1 VSASI
6 ICQGCGQ
13 PLEIPLGYTR
23 RKLQCPG
30 CGVMCELPAR
40 AAEEVL
46 TSAPAARRAAPE
58 PPPPPSPP
66 PVAEPA
72 QETRIA
78 PAQEKDLV
86 TCRHCGELVRL
97 PARRSKQP
105 VVCRCCG
112 TPVPGTAIRRPAK
125 KPAAPPMAIPVEPAE
140 PPPKKEGVH
149 CTFCNTFIEFR
160 DGRRGKAVYCLTC
173 GQMVPLVVAGSLE
186 AATELKPLP
195 DEDDGNP
202 YDIAGGPPP
211 HCPHCDREIAPGT
224 EFCLCGFDLVAGE
237 MPVKVYRD
245 INRRWE
251 TGLAQ
256 STRLAIFLG
265 CQAVIVPLTLLGVLR
280 HELEPQFLVWTGF
293 GWLFGVLLLSFLL
306 GTFDRI
312 ELWRNR
318 DGKVRLTK
326 TWRVCFLARSPTVIP
341 VREYEE
347 LATGMEHD
355 VGFMEWFIMLS
366 LVVFFVVPGV
376 LWWYYII
383 LSDVFYVALRKDHG
397 STALRV
403 YQGHNEDMMRDV
415 AATLSEAAELPCE
428 GV

>member
-1 VSASI
+1 VSASV

-58 PPPPPSPP
+58 PPPPA
-66 PVAEPA
+66 AEPA
-72 QETRIA
+72 REEAR
-78 PAQEKDLV
+78 PAREKDLV

-97 PARRSKQP
+97 PARRGKQP
-105 VVCRCCG
+105 IICPCCG
-112 TPVPGTAIRRPAK
+112 TAVPGTAARRAAK
-125 KPAAPPMAIPVEPAE
+125 KPDAPPMAIPVEPTE
-140 PPPKKEGVH
+140 PPPKREGVH

-186 AATELKPLP
+186 AAAELKPLP
-195 DEDDGNP
+195 DDDDGQP
-202 YDIAGGPPP
+202 YDVAGGMPPR
-211 HCPHCDREIAPGT
+211 CPHCDREIAPGAET
-224 EFCLCGFDLVAGE
+224 CLCGFDLVAWE
-237 MPVKVYRD
+237 MPVKVYAEV
-245 INRRWE
+245 NRRWE
-251 TGLAQ
+251 TGL
-256 STRLAIFLG
+256 SLRTRLAIFLG
-265 CQAVIVPLTLLGVLR
+265 CQAVIVPGTIVGALLQEVELGFVLFGWLLGV
-280 HELEPQFLVWTGF
+280 F
-293 GWLFGVLLLSFLL
+293 LLSFLL

-312 ELWRNR
+312 DLSRNR

-326 TWRVCFLARSPTVIP
+326 TWRVCFIARSPTVIAL
-341 VREYEE
+341 REYEG

-355 VGFMEWFIMLS
+355 VGFLEWCILIS
-366 LVVFFVVPGV
+366 LVGFFVVPGI
-376 LWWYYII
+376 LWWYYVIQKDI
-383 LSDVFYVALRKDHG
+383 FYVALTKDHG
-397 STALRV
+397 FPALRV
-403 YQGHNEDMMRDV
+403 YHGHNEEMMREI
-415 AATLSEAAELPCE
+415 AAALSEAAELPCE